1 MDSKIISFLNDFKFI
16 QDLIVVKKTLDNES
30 LDILKELSETV
41 EEILNFNDDIVDS
54 SDLKIGDEVTIKFSD
69 FHLNKFGIYYDQE
82 SFLKKNR
89 INTLNPEYY
98 LLKEKVLSSENNDF
112 NNSYKAI
119 IKLIQNLKE
128 LSKFDSE
135 KNLIIFQDKKAI
147 SILLDYNI
155 RDLKKISNNLEPINK
170 FSEELIEKKNTEKYL
185 LLINELVEFLGE
197 IKEEKRFSY
206 LLRNFKEFYDKT
218 EASYGFYLS
227 NFSFNKLKM
236 ELDNSVLDFSKNIR
250 SVINDSQTKLIAIPA
265 ASLLIYTN
273 IDWDD
278 SWVLKSLFLVISSFL
293 FSFLIEVFI
302 KNQESSLSII
312 SDNMKNYKSMFRLKN
327 QTSDIKNLDTLV
339 QKSFSKVDR
348 EIKSQKCNLEIIRW
362 INWVIPISLLFIILI
377 QNIDKINC

>member
-1 MDSKIISFLNDFKFI
+1 MDSKIISFLNDFKFK

-54 SDLKIGDEVTIKFSD
+54 SDLKIGDEVTIKLSD

-185 LLINELVEFLGE
+185 LLINELIEFLGE

-327 QTSDIKNLDTLV
+327 QTSDIKNLDTLI